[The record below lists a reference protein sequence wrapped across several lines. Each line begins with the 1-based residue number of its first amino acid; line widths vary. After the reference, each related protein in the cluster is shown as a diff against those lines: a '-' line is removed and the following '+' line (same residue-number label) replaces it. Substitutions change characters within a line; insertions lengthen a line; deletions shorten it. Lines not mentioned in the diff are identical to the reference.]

1 MSTSAV
7 DLARNNVQ
15 LGNNAVIIRGVGV
28 SNNGN
33 VVVLLNAIIDGV
45 VIELNG
51 ANALSYSDSRLGNG
65 VYLTNLSRGVN
76 SSVNLA
82 VAVVVDQLDGGSSD
96 MRIDGSRLVNL
107 SSQINQ
113 RSIRA
118 GYEFYVFVGLCI
130 GNNLSLV
137 VLGAANGLLY
147 LIGSAVQLNLL
158 VAVLLESAN
167 ITG

>member
-1 MSTSAV
+1 
-7 DLARNNVQ
+7 
-15 LGNNAVIIRGVGV
+15 
-28 SNNGN
+28 
-33 VVVLLNAIIDGV
+33 
-45 VIELNG
+45 
-51 ANALSYSDSRLGNG
+51 
-65 VYLTNLSRGVN
+65 
-76 SSVNLA
+76 
-82 VAVVVDQLDGGSSD
+82 

-147 LIGSAVQLNLL
+147 LVGSAVQLNLL
-158 VAVLLESAN
+158 VAILLESAN
-167 ITG
+167 IAGSQNLGVLVSVDTVNGGFL